1 MDFRP
6 LKHFLALSE
15 TLHFGRASEIC
26 HISPP
31 TLSRSIKALEDSLGA
46 MLFERD
52 NRSVVLTAEGK
63 AFQKYAREALSQ
75 WDGISSHLRAN
86 AQELKGELSV
96 YCSVTASYSFL
107 YDILH
112 EFRQQH
118 PSIEIKL
125 HTGDPE
131 LAISHILSGK
141 EDIAIAARPT
151 NLPSNLAFQDIAVSP
166 LLFIAPK
173 TDFQPPASPKE
184 WADTPMILSEEGV
197 ARQRVNKW
205 FTSKGIKPRIYAQVA
220 GNEAIVSMV
229 SLGLGV
235 GVVPLIVLENS
246 PLADKIQI
254 LNTQPSLKPY
264 DVGLCVQEKKLKNP
278 LVHAFWFQPLSK
290 SKAL

>member
-15 TLHFGRASEIC
+15 TLHFGRASGIC

-31 TLSRSIKALEDSLGA
+31 TLSRSIKSLEDSLGA
-46 MLFERD
+46 ILFERD

-63 AFQKYAREALSQ
+63 AFQKYARETISQ
-75 WDGISSHLRAN
+75 WESVSSNLRSST
-86 AQELKGELSV
+86 QELKGELSV

-107 YDILH
+107 YDILY
-112 EFRQQH
+112 EFRQQY
-118 PSIEIKL
+118 PRIEIKL

-141 EDIAIAARPT
+141 EDIAIAARPST
-151 NLPSNLAFQDIAVSP
+151 LPTNLAFQDIAVSP
-166 LLFIAPK
+166 LLFITPLGDFSAPK
-173 TDFQPPASPKE
+173 TPDE
-184 WADTPMILSEEGV
+184 WASTPMILSEEGV

-205 FTSKGIKPRIYAQVA
+205 FADKNIKPHIYSQVA

-229 SLGLGV
+229 SLGFGV

-246 PLADKIQI
+246 PLANKVQI
-254 LNTQPSLKPY
+254 LDSKPELKSY
-264 DVGLCVQEKKLKNP
+264 DVGLCAQEKKLKNP
-278 LVHAFWFQPLSK
+278 LIRAFWEQ
-290 SKAL
+290 AANQI